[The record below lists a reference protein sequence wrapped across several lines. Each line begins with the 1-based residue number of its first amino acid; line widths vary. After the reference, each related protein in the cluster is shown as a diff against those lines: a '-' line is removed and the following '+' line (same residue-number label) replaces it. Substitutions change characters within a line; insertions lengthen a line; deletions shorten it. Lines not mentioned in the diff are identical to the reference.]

1 MEKITKIEPNR
12 AFKARLFTTPK
23 QEQQFKNNMQLAMS
37 AYNYA
42 RGYNLA
48 EVLAHKQKENE
59 YKETL
64 QGTEDEIKDLIDKWR
79 KDNPIYKAMTDSD
92 KLRKVFLKYIETK
105 DYYKELLEKDGVA
118 KTTISYVYFYNYP
131 NAIKSFTSKMK
142 QNSSRVRDKRNKNKN
157 WTPKFPQDYGFPQK
171 KLSEDSYYITIH
183 ADKIDYE
190 RNRIFISKKIGWVKI
205 PKSQPIPIIT
215 KTKQDSVISTDG
227 KHFYISIPYYSE
239 YEPFK
244 TESTDVLG
252 VNMMVSDAIV
262 LSNGTKFVNPNNTD
276 KIKKLIAKQ
285 KKLQKK
291 LTWLK
296 DHSPKSWNIEDQ
308 KEKWKAV
315 ESRQTRALNR
325 KIRNTQLKI
334 NHYKQN
340 YMHECAEQIVK
351 LNPKGLVFKKLE
363 VQKMQK
369 NKRMA
374 KHLQLLGMYTFMQV
388 IIWHATKHC
397 IPVKIADKY
406 YETTQRCSH
415 CGHINEKM
423 KGIEHL
429 YIRTFECPYCG
440 NKLDRGI
447 NSALNLK
454 ELYDVIPEPEKKE
467 KQKTA

>member
-1 MEKITKIEPNR
+1 METLLKSY
-12 AFKARLFTTPK
+12 KARLFTTPR

-48 EVLAHKQKENE
+48 EVLALKQKEKE
-59 YKETL
+59 YIETL
-64 QGTEDEIKDLIDKWR
+64 QGTEDEIKALVDEWR
-79 KDNPIYKAMTDSD
+79 KDNPIYKVLTDSD
-92 KLRKVFLKYIETK
+92 KIRKEFLKYIESN
-105 DYYKELLEKDGVA
+105 DYYKELLAKDGVA
-118 KTTISYVYFYNYP
+118 KTTISYVYYYNYP
-131 NAIKSFTSKMK
+131 KAIKTFCSKLK
-142 QNSSRVRDKRNKNKN
+142 QNGGRVRDKRNKKKN
-157 WTPKFPQDYGFPQK
+157 WIPKFPQDYGFPQK
-171 KLSEDSYYITIH
+171 KISLDSYYINVYVN
-183 ADKIDYE
+183 KIDYE
-190 RNRIFISKKIGWVKI
+190 RNRIYISQKIGWVSI

-215 KTKQDSVISTDG
+215 KEKQDAVISTDG
-227 KHFYISIPYYSE
+227 KYFYISFPYESAYT
-239 YEPFK
+239 PFK
-244 TESTDVLG
+244 TKRTDVLG
-252 VNMMVSDAIV
+252 VNMMVSDAVV
-262 LSNGTKFVNPNNTD
+262 LSNGTKFANPN
-276 KIKKLIAKQ
+276 KIEKIQKLLAKQ

-315 ESRQTRALNR
+315 ESRQTRALNK
-325 KIRNTQLKI
+325 KIRNIQLKL

-340 YMHECAEQIVK
+340 YMHECAEQIVR

-363 VQKMQK
+363 IKKMQK

-406 YETTQRCSH
+406 YETTQTCSH
-415 CGHINEKM
+415 CGCINEKM

-429 YIRTFECPYCG
+429 YIRNFECPSCG

-454 ELYDVIPEPEKKE
+454 NLYDIIPEPEKKE
-467 KQKTA
+467 KIKKKA